1 MANLDLI
8 SNQDNKIEQLL
19 QNGFDNIIQ
28 AFEMKKISNNN
39 LLKEKEEIINE
50 INNNYKILKKENEIL
65 KKENKLLNRENEK
78 IKNENYLLKNEI
90 KSNSKSVIQ
99 IKKNINSKIKKLFD
113 QEMTLKN
120 KTLINELNNE
130 KTKNGYITD
139 RNNLD
144 NILFQNNLN
153 LTQRIDKKKNSL
165 SPGINEIRI
174 PLNNLNTYS
183 SLNSNNIPNKKNENL
198 ENNINTLKRN
208 FSGKLFISNIEK
220 DKFDIENLNISTGKI
235 NDINLDKKNISFNN
249 SYINNKKNIDIPKF
263 KIENLKEKKNFSIE
277 NSNQKIFNNEF
288 VIYTTNLRQDSDYS
302 NNTKQNENLTNFL
315 NQCKIFLTPR
325 NFELIVN
332 IFQKYKDGYIN
343 EENVVIQT
351 KKLLQNNLNLIKLF
365 DSLFIVE

>member
-78 IKNENYLLKNEI
+78 IKNENYILKNEI

-113 QEMTLKN
+113 EEMTLKN
-120 KTLINELNNE
+120 RTLINELNNE

-153 LTQRIDKKKNSL
+153 LTQRIDKKKIL
-165 SPGINEIRI
+165 C
-174 PLNNLNTYS
+174 L
-183 SLNSNNIPNKKNENL
+183 L
-198 ENNINTLKRN
+198 E
-208 FSGKLFISNIEK
+208 
-220 DKFDIENLNISTGKI
+220 
-235 NDINLDKKNISFNN
+235 
-249 SYINNKKNIDIPKF
+249 
-263 KIENLKEKKNFSIE
+263 
-277 NSNQKIFNNEF
+277 
-288 VIYTTNLRQDSDYS
+288 
-302 NNTKQNENLTNFL
+302 
-315 NQCKIFLTPR
+315 
-325 NFELIVN
+325 
-332 IFQKYKDGYIN
+332 
-343 EENVVIQT
+343 
-351 KKLLQNNLNLIKLF
+351 
-365 DSLFIVE
+365 

>member
-1 MANLDLI
+1 MANLDLVN
-8 SNQDNKIEQLL
+8 NQENKIEQLL

-78 IKNENYLLKNEI
+78 IKNENYILKNEI

-113 QEMTLKN
+113 EEMTLKN

-153 LTQRIDKKKNSL
+153 LTQRIDKKKKFFVSW
-165 SPGINEIRI
+165 
-174 PLNNLNTYS
+174 
-183 SLNSNNIPNKKNENL
+183 NK
-198 ENNINTLKRN
+198 
-208 FSGKLFISNIEK
+208 
-220 DKFDIENLNISTGKI
+220 
-235 NDINLDKKNISFNN
+235 
-249 SYINNKKNIDIPKF
+249 
-263 KIENLKEKKNFSIE
+263 
-277 NSNQKIFNNEF
+277 
-288 VIYTTNLRQDSDYS
+288 
-302 NNTKQNENLTNFL
+302 
-315 NQCKIFLTPR
+315 
-325 NFELIVN
+325 
-332 IFQKYKDGYIN
+332 
-343 EENVVIQT
+343 
-351 KKLLQNNLNLIKLF
+351 
-365 DSLFIVE
+365 